1 MKPNRAWIAVS
12 LLAAALPVCAK
23 DLNQLQTLSQSEFKA
38 LSEDLGAALSYKPL
52 TPTEPLGVTG
62 FDVGLAVTATRLK
75 HADLFDRATSSG
87 SFPSTLAVPTL
98 RASKGLPLNFDAS
111 LMFSAIPHTSI
122 KVWGGALSYA
132 LVPGDVALPAIGV
145 RASYTK
151 LFGVNQ
157 LEFNTAGVD
166 LSASKGFAL
175 FTPYAGLGRVWATST
190 PTGGVVGLNRESFW
204 LNKYFA
210 GLNFKLGAANLAM
223 EWDRTGRAN
232 SYGAKLGVRF

>member
-1 MKPNRAWIAVS
+1 M
-12 LLAAALPVCAK
+12 
-23 DLNQLQTLSQSEFKA
+23 
-38 LSEDLGAALSYKPL
+38 
-52 TPTEPLGVTG
+52 
-62 FDVGLAVTATRLK
+62 
-75 HADLFDRATSSG
+75 
-87 SFPSTLAVPTL
+87 
-98 RASKGLPLNFDAS
+98 
-111 LMFSAIPHTSI
+111 
-122 KVWGGALSYA
+122 
-132 LVPGDVALPAIGV
+132 

-210 GLNFKLGAANLAM
+210 GLNFKLGAANLAI
-223 EWDRTGRAN
+223 EWDRTGPAN
-232 SYGAKLGVRF
+232 TYGAKLGVRF